1 MAEVGGYLEA
11 ESGDRPLIN
20 GADLAA
26 GSTRV
31 FKTFNT
37 TLQEFEPC

>member
-31 FKTFNT
+31 FKNIQHHFTRI
-37 TLQEFEPC
+37 